1 MVGIT
6 CLLCKEP
13 IRTLAEL
20 RAICRVNDGKP
31 HWVRDVEEQGL
42 RESEASAITQP
53 GRVYAEASAITQPGM
68 VYAPDAPAEFVP
80 PAAEFVPPAAE
91 FVPPAVEP
99 SPEPEPFEPG
109 GGDFG
114 GGGASG
120 DFGGGGDAGGGG
132 SSGGD

>member
-6 CLLCKEP
+6 CLLCKEL

-53 GRVYAEASAITQPGM
+53 GMVYAEASAITQPGM
-68 VYAPDAPAEFVP
+68 VYAPDAPAG
-80 PAAEFVPPAAE
+80 